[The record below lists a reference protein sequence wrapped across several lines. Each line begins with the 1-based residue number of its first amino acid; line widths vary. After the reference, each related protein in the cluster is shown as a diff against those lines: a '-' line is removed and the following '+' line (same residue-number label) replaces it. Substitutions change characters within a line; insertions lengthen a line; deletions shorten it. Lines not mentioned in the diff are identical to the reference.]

1 MKSPQ
6 MLALTLAVLA
16 LAGGSGAWCQAVG
29 SAATDGVSCST
40 IWVVDACLACWPSFS
55 VCKPCTCRAAFTLV
69 SQCSPLPAA
78 AALLELKRAAT
89 NAKFSSWVG
98 SAPCGAKPWQYIT
111 CTQGR
116 VVAL

>member
-1 MKSPQ
+1 MPSL
-6 MLALTLAVLA
+6 LAIVERVQA
-16 LAGGSGAWCQAVG
+16 LYVPC
-29 SAATDGVSCST
+29 SAQIETAM
-40 IWVVDACLACWPSFS
+40 
-55 VCKPCTCRAAFTLV
+55 FTA
-69 SQCSPLPAA
+69 LPAA

-98 SAPCGAKPWQYIT
+98 SAPCGPQPWQYIT